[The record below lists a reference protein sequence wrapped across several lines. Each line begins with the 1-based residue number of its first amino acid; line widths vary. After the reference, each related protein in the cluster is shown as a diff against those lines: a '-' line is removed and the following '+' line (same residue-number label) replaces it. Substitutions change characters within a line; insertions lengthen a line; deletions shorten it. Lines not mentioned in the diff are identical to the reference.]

1 LQINFSATS
10 SNVSKV
16 FQYLL
21 IVYMFTLFSFIRK
34 RCIWTCH
41 LVPFPV
47 IGVFT
52 KADLAVFFQIT
63 IDADALVVEVSYS
76 QATVEIRV
84 SFYRNAVGLGSVRY
98 FFKEKYFFRKHRPG
112 LGFL

>member
-1 LQINFSATS
+1 VPFSS
-10 SNVSKV
+10 IPG
-16 FQYLL
+16 Y
-21 IVYMFTLFSFIRK
+21 
-34 RCIWTCH
+34 RCIH
-41 LVPFPV
+41 Q
-47 IGVFT
+47 GR
-52 KADLAVFFQIT
+52 LAVFFQIT